1 MVASPYCSGSWFSN
15 NQALGSPAKIDYYL
29 LKNNDNNS
37 NRPLPASHIS
47 VEKGGKHPIVLH
59 SLA

>member
-1 MVASPYCSGSWFSN
+1 MLASSCCSGSWCSN
-15 NQALGSPAKIDYYL
+15 NQALRSPAKIHYYF

-37 NRPLPASHIS
+37 NRLLPASHIS
-47 VEKGGKHPIVLH
+47 TGKGGKHPAVLH